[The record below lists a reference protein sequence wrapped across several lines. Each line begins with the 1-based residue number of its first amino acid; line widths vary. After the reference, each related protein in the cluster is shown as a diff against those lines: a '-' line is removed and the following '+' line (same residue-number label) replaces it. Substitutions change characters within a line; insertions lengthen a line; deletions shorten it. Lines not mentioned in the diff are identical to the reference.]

1 MAEQLTTNDL
11 LLEVLYD
18 LDDIIKNQKKAMKP
32 KKTNKDAA
40 ADSAIAGVLGGLK
53 PDDAKALTVSLGTL
67 QAIILNFKSIKKT
80 DVDNMV
86 GVITSLNKSLK
97 SFQLSKKESEGVNN
111 MLATMAALNNSF
123 GALAENFF
131 STMLKFNP
139 IKGFLLGRRI
149 GKFYKNLLEGF
160 EKSKLSDLLKTFGKN
175 LGNKNLANNITAF
188 SSVLAQLFAVDLKKL
203 QKLGKVLKKF
213 PAEGG
218 QNFAGFLRPII
229 GIIKELPEDLKVD
242 KDTKADSRLNGFIS
256 LIKALCSIKL
266 SDLVV
271 LWGLSK
277 FNEKH
282 GENIG
287 SFFNGLIKSINKND
301 KDDVKNA
308 TNLIKGI
315 TGLILGLTVAVIAL
329 VILAA
334 TTKITDILLGITM
347 LGTVL
352 LMAVGLIKLL
362 SSDKMK
368 KGVDQSWQTLLG
380 ITALILGVA
389 LTVVIL
395 TALVRKNKFTDI
407 LGGIAVMAMVLLACV
422 GVIHLLSSNKFQK
435 LTKEAILGMAGVI
448 AILFGVALVS
458 LMFIS
463 VGKHGKEIGIGAT
476 ISVAVL
482 FAGVMILQIAS
493 KIDKASIIKGLL
505 GLAGIVATILLLS
518 VAMNSFVKMAKEMKE
533 LKFKDIAFATGI
545 SLGMIALIGAVAF
558 GAGALVAG
566 PQGLL
571 FVAGVAAL
579 NAIGLTIL
587 TLSKAMTS
595 FADFI
600 ILVNTI
606 SKSDIKHALEVIT
619 GKDGMVDG
627 LLKIIKGLDDVGIF
641 ASMKI
646 KRIAKALNPLF
657 DALSKYVDIIGKIAN
672 MKMVEGYDANGN
684 PIYKAFDKAIFM
696 DAADVLATG
705 FATFLTKLN
714 GVFGDNSKSIKM
726 TKKILKALNK
736 GGIRK
741 LMKALSNFVDVIQK
755 MANLKI
761 PTEWNSEGQATAFK
775 KMTTA
780 DFKEAASII
789 SEGFTA
795 FLVGLNNA
803 FDGTR
808 AIKRIKKILK
818 ALKKG
823 DVGKLMKGVSGF
835 VDAIVKLASAGIPLY
850 DENGKEIGKQPL
862 NNEVFTASAT
872 VLANGFAAFLSKL
885 EEEFG
890 GSGRQSKRLKK
901 LIKRLSKAGIDK
913 LMGSISSF
921 IEPVMQ
927 IASGY
932 LEVNG
937 KSIEITED
945 KLVKGGQT
953 IAKIFESILTPLN
966 DLGKDIKK
974 KNISR
979 VTDATEGIIDN
990 ANKILKLSIEDG
1002 KMTKNAA
1009 EIKSSLNTVFSII
1022 NDTEK
1027 ISVRNANDFADKIE
1041 YISDAISS
1049 IKFHKLKTDNMTD
1062 KINTLKDSL
1071 NTILEIINTYN
1082 NVDVKHTRQFANKL
1096 SHVSDA
1102 INGIE
1107 LIPGKIDIASLVNNR
1122 DNLIVLYDVIK
1133 DSNQISVKDVRQFR
1147 KKFDNLSEALSNVT
1161 LNTSKI
1167 NLTNINV
1174 VRENIKEAYG
1184 IVQDSSAVSIIDVSS
1199 FYAKLKILDTIF
1211 KNITLNSGTLNGS
1224 KFKIDNADAI
1234 SEAFGIVKDSSTVSV
1249 VDVSSFYAKLK
1260 ILEKTFKSISL
1271 DGSKFKL
1278 DNADVI
1284 SSALI
1289 KLFNTVMY
1297 AKIVSV
1303 KDVSRFYSKLNI
1315 LDNIFKRMSLDGSK
1329 FKLDNVDAIS
1339 SALTKIFDTII
1350 YANTNKLGVA
1360 DAMKF
1365 KFMIDD
1371 IVDGMNKL
1379 VDVETPNNF
1388 IKSYKETTKGIKVM
1402 YDSMQ
1407 LYADVTVKQTEQY
1420 KDKIK
1425 NVADSLAY
1433 INKPLSKFPIRA
1445 AEAFKELD
1453 NEIITKDEAR
1463 VQALRHMADEFKG
1476 VTDAI
1481 KDLNIELAKSNE
1493 QIRKFNLLSTAR
1505 QTSILGKVGEGITKL
1520 KEKVVDH
1527 IQVVKDNT
1535 TATKEAQTNNP
1546 NQTAQLV
1553 AAITQGLTE
1562 WAENERIFNIKI
1574 ADKKAITAIVT
1585 A

>member
-32 KKTNKDAA
+32 KKTNKDVA

-67 QAIILNFKSIKKT
+67 QSVILNFKSIKKA

-131 STMLKFNP
+131 SSMFKFSP

-175 LGNKNLANNITAF
+175 LGDKHLANNISAF

-213 PAEGG
+213 PAEAG

-229 GIIKELPEDLKVD
+229 GVIKELPEDLKFD

-334 TTKITDILLGITM
+334 TTKITDILLGIAM

-368 KGVDQSWQTLLG
+368 KGVDQSWQTLLC

-482 FAGVMILQIAS
+482 FAGAMILQIAS

-545 SLGMIALIGAVAF
+545 SLGMVALIGAVAF
-558 GAGALVAG
+558 GAGALVSG
-566 PQGLL
+566 PQGIL

-619 GKDGMVDG
+619 DKDGMVDG
-627 LLKIIKGLDDVGIF
+627 LLKIVKGLDDVGIF

-657 DALSKYVDIIGKIAN
+657 DSLSKYVDIIGKIAN

-775 KMTTA
+775 KMTNA
-780 DFKEAASII
+780 DFKEAASTI

-803 FDGTR
+803 FDGPR
-808 AIKRIKKILK
+808 AIKRIKKLLK

-823 DVGKLMKGVSGF
+823 NVGKLMQGVSGF

-901 LIKRLSKAGIDK
+901 LIKRLSKAGINK

-1161 LNTSKI
+1161 LDTSKI
-1167 NLTNINV
+1167 NLTNINA

-1184 IVQDSSAVSIIDVSS
+1184 IIQDSSA
-1199 FYAKLKILDTIF
+1199 
-1211 KNITLNSGTLNGS
+1211 
-1224 KFKIDNADAI
+1224 
-1234 SEAFGIVKDSSTVSV
+1234 VSV

-1260 ILEKTFKSISL
+1260 ILEKTFKSITL
-1271 DGSKFKL
+1271 DGSKIKL

-1284 SSALI
+1284 SSAL
-1289 KLFNTVMY
+1289 T
-1297 AKIVSV
+1297 KIFGVIQDTKAVSV
-1303 KDVSRFYSKLNI
+1303 IAVSKFYSKLNI

-1371 IVDGMNKL
+1371 IVDGMNML

-1453 NEIITKDEAR
+1453 NEIIAKDEAR